1 MKRLLALGLTV
12 GLLLGLSAVP
22 ASAQLPEHPHVL
34 VLGLEL
40 GENGEP
46 LGIRKCV
53 DLAANEALPL
63 NAQHQHVHFGTA
75 GQALF
80 THAGHVV
87 IPTAPFPEVP
97 WTDCESLIAFF
108 GFGD

>member
-1 MKRLLALGLTV
+1 MRKVLALGLTV

-22 ASAQLPEHPHVL
+22 ASAQLPPHPHVL

-40 GENGEP
+40 DEQGEP
-46 LGIRKCV
+46 VGFRKCV
-53 DLAANEALPL
+53 DLAANQPLPL
-63 NAQHQHVHFGTA
+63 NAQHQHVHFGPA
-75 GQALF
+75 GEALF

-87 IPTAPFPEVP
+87 VPTAPFPGIP

-108 GFGD
+108 FGA

>member
-1 MKRLLALGLTV
+1 MRKVLAV
-12 GLLLGLSAVP
+12 GMTIGILLGSSAIP

-40 GENGEP
+40 DEQGQPVGFH
-46 LGIRKCV
+46 KCV
-53 DLAANEALPL
+53 DLAANQALPL
-63 NAQHQHVHFGTA
+63 NAQHEHVHFGPA

-87 IPTAPFPEVP
+87 VPTAPFPEVP
-97 WTDCESLIAFF
+97 WTDCESLIAFI
-108 GFGD
+108 FGD